1 VSVAPANP
9 ELIRNIRA
17 QLRADRVVTVA
28 VVCAV
33 LSLAVGYSMAYTHG
47 GPGRVWGLEFLRVA
61 LAAQTFVLVLGGGL
75 VSLLAVQRE
84 KELNTFDFQRV
95 TRLRPLELALG
106 KLFGAPVLMYFIV
119 LCLMPAALVG
129 AAVGHARP
137 TFVVAAYVVAVLGAI
152 SIHALAL
159 LLSLLLER
167 GVAVAGG
174 VLFLIVLWLNPLVAA
189 RFWLDLGSLSPF
201 YASDLS
207 TQMTWAVMS
216 RPPGT
221 IIYVPGGYGM
231 TDVLF
236 GWPVHHA
243 VVAVAL
249 YAGFAAWFLLA
260 VVRNIKRDPAGY
272 EIFTPAQALGF
283 LLFINL
289 IFIGFFRWSRWSAA
303 EAQADLLGLNTT
315 LCFVLGVALLRT
327 RDRVRRLDAR
337 RRLSSGWLA
346 AAWPAPYLAAG
357 TLLVGLVPVAILQ
370 VIGKLDGE
378 WDLGVA
384 LFRVA
389 LFSAWLL
396 RDVLYLQWMN
406 LRLGGRLRLGLLY
419 LAVFYICT
427 GIVFG
432 TLNLFG
438 TPSGLAF
445 TAVFM
450 PPAVFALRLGEW
462 AYTWEVWLAALGAQI
477 LIAGLFVSLQRRTLA
492 DLSLPGR
499 ASAAAAGAA

>member
-1 VSVAPANP
+1 MPANP
-9 ELIRNIRA
+9 ELTRNIRA
-17 QLRADRVVTVA
+17 QLRPDRVVTGA
-28 VVCAV
+28 VICAL

-47 GPGRVWGLEFLRVA
+47 GLGRAWGLEFLRVA
-61 LAAQTFVLVLGGGL
+61 VAAQAFVLVLGGGL
-75 VSLLAVQRE
+75 LSLLAIQRE
-84 KELNTFDFQRV
+84 KEMNTFDFQRV

-106 KLFGAPVLMYFIV
+106 KLFGAPVHMYFIV

-129 AAVGHARP
+129 AVFGHARP
-137 TFVVAAYVVAVLGAI
+137 TFVVAAYVVMLLGAI

-167 GVAVAGG
+167 GVAVTGG

-189 RFWLDLGSLSPF
+189 KFWLDLGSLSPF
-201 YASDLS
+201 FASDLS
-207 TQMTWAVMS
+207 TQMTWAVMP

-221 IIYVPGGYGM
+221 TIYISGGYGM

-243 VVAVAL
+243 AVAVVL

-303 EAQADLLGLNTT
+303 EAQADLLGLNAS
-315 LCFVLGVALLRT
+315 LCFVLGVALLRN
-327 RDRVRRLDAR
+327 RDRVRRLYAR
-337 RRLSSGWLA
+337 GRLSSGWLA

-357 TLLVGLVPVAILQ
+357 TLLVGLVPAAILQ
-370 VIGKLDGE
+370 VLGKLDGE

-389 LFSAWLL
+389 MFSAWLL
-396 RDVLYLQWMN
+396 RDFLYLQWMN
-406 LRLGGRLRLGLLY
+406 LRRGGRLRLGLLY

-438 TPSGLAF
+438 TPRGLAF
-445 TAVFM
+445 TSVLL
-450 PPAVFALRLGEW
+450 PPAVLSPRLGAW
-462 AYTWEVWLAALGAQI
+462 AETWDVWLAALCAQI
-477 LIAGLFVSLQRRTLA
+477 LIGGIFVSLQRRTLA
-492 DLSLPGR
+492 DLSTPGR
-499 ASAAAAGAA
+499 LPIPAPGAA

>member
-1 VSVAPANP
+1 
-9 ELIRNIRA
+9 
-17 QLRADRVVTVA
+17 
-28 VVCAV
+28 
-33 LSLAVGYSMAYTHG
+33 
-47 GPGRVWGLEFLRVA
+47 
-61 LAAQTFVLVLGGGL
+61 
-75 VSLLAVQRE
+75 
-84 KELNTFDFQRV
+84 
-95 TRLRPLELALG
+95 
-106 KLFGAPVLMYFIV
+106 
-119 LCLMPAALVG
+119 
-129 AAVGHARP
+129 
-137 TFVVAAYVVAVLGAI
+137 
-152 SIHALAL
+152 
-159 LLSLLLER
+159 
-167 GVAVAGG
+167 
-174 VLFLIVLWLNPLVAA
+174 
-189 RFWLDLGSLSPF
+189 
-201 YASDLS
+201 
-207 TQMTWAVMS
+207 
-216 RPPGT
+216 
-221 IIYVPGGYGM
+221 M

-315 LCFVLGVALLRT
+315 LCFVLGVALLRN

-406 LRLGGRLRLGLLY
+406 LRRGGRLRLGLLY

>member
-1 VSVAPANP
+1 MPANP

-17 QLRADRVVTVA
+17 QLRPDRVVTVA
-28 VVCAV
+28 VVCAM

-47 GPGRVWGLEFLRVA
+47 GLGRPWGLEFLRVA
-61 LAAQTFVLVLGGGL
+61 VAAQAFVLVLGGGL
-75 VSLLAVQRE
+75 MSLLAIQRE
-84 KELNTFDFQRV
+84 KEMNTFDFQRV

-106 KLFGAPVLMYFIV
+106 KLFGAPALMYFIV

-137 TFVVAAYVVAVLGAI
+137 TLVLAAYVVVLLGAI

-167 GVAVAGG
+167 GVAVAAG
-174 VLFLIVLWLNPLVAA
+174 VLFLIVLWVNPLVAA
-189 RFWLDLGSLSPF
+189 QFWLDLGSLSPF
-201 YASDLS
+201 FASDLS
-207 TQMTWAVMS
+207 TQMTWAVMP

-221 IIYVPGGYGM
+221 TIYAGGYGM

-243 VVAVAL
+243 AVAVVL
-249 YAGFAAWFLLA
+249 HAGFAAWFLLA
-260 VVRNIKRDPAGY
+260 VVRNIKRDPAAY

-303 EAQADLLGLNTT
+303 ESQADLLGLNTT
-315 LCFVLGVALLRT
+315 LCFVLGVALLRN
-327 RDRVRRLDAR
+327 RDRVRRLYAR
-337 RRLSSGWLA
+337 HRLSSGWLA
-346 AAWPAPYLAAG
+346 AAWPAPYLGAA

-370 VIGKLDGE
+370 VIGKLDAE

-384 LFRVA
+384 IFRVA

-406 LRLGGRLRLGLLY
+406 LRRGGRLRLGLLY
-419 LAVFYICT
+419 LAVFYICA

-438 TPSGLAF
+438 TPRGLAF
-445 TAVFM
+445 TAVLM
-450 PPAVFALRLGEW
+450 PPAVFSLRLGAW
-462 AYTWEVWLAALGAQI
+462 AETWDAWLVALCAQI
-477 LIAGLFVSLQRRTLA
+477 LIAGIFGSLQRRTLA
-492 DLSLPGR
+492 DLSAPGR
-499 ASAAAAGAA
+499 LPIAAAGAA

>member
-1 VSVAPANP
+1 
-9 ELIRNIRA
+9 
-17 QLRADRVVTVA
+17 
-28 VVCAV
+28 
-33 LSLAVGYSMAYTHG
+33 
-47 GPGRVWGLEFLRVA
+47 
-61 LAAQTFVLVLGGGL
+61 
-75 VSLLAVQRE
+75 
-84 KELNTFDFQRV
+84 
-95 TRLRPLELALG
+95 
-106 KLFGAPVLMYFIV
+106 
-119 LCLMPAALVG
+119 
-129 AAVGHARP
+129 
-137 TFVVAAYVVAVLGAI
+137 
-152 SIHALAL
+152 
-159 LLSLLLER
+159 
-167 GVAVAGG
+167 
-174 VLFLIVLWLNPLVAA
+174 
-189 RFWLDLGSLSPF
+189 
-201 YASDLS
+201 
-207 TQMTWAVMS
+207 MTWAVMS
-216 RPPGT
+216 GPPGT

-249 YAGFAAWFLLA
+249 YAGFAAWCLLA

-283 LLFINL
+283 LFFINL

-370 VIGKLDGE
+370 VSGK
-378 WDLGVA
+378 
-384 LFRVA
+384 F
-389 LFSAWLL
+389 
-396 RDVLYLQWMN
+396 
-406 LRLGGRLRLGLLY
+406 
-419 LAVFYICT
+419 
-427 GIVFG
+427 
-432 TLNLFG
+432 
-438 TPSGLAF
+438 
-445 TAVFM
+445 
-450 PPAVFALRLGEW
+450 
-462 AYTWEVWLAALGAQI
+462 